1 MRLPKLANWFSDGDL
16 EKYQQQAQQAQQ
28 AQAELQK
35 TKSELDKLNLKLQK
49 SGKELAQAKAQ
60 LQINQGFQI
69 ELGETQIKLQQAEA
83 QIQRYKKELF
93 EQQKQFSEQQ
103 KKFNENQSQF
113 QQTQQA
119 LDKLAQSQDW
129 LHRLKTPIQII
140 DIKKTLPKKDFETL
154 WGFGIITPT
163 VESTITTG
171 AIIVKGWVL
180 GKKAPAKTVRVLY
193 QNESLLETPVQL
205 RRPIVIQQYPDIPT
219 ANQSGFEFSLAVAGI
234 STETE
239 LCMEAMLTDQTVVPL
254 CNFVLKYQAIESND
268 T

>member
-16 EKYQQQAQQAQQ
+16 EKYQQQAQQ

-49 SGKELAQAKAQ
+49 SGNKLAQAKAQ

-93 EQQKQFSEQQ
+93 EQQKQF
-103 KKFNENQSQF
+103 NENQSQF

-129 LHRLKTPIQII
+129 LHQLKTPIQII

-239 LCMEAMLTDQTVVPL
+239 LCMEAVLSDQTVVPL
-254 CNFVLKYQAIESND
+254 CNFVLKYQTIESND

>member
-28 AQAELQK
+28 AQTELQK
-35 TKSELDKLNLKLQK
+35 AKSELDKLKLDFQK
-49 SGKELAQAKAQ
+49 SAKELAQTKAQ

-69 ELGETQIKLQQAEA
+69 ELGETQLKLQQAEA

-93 EQQKQFSEQQ
+93 EQQKQFSER
-103 KKFNENQSQF
+103 QSQF
-113 QQTQQA
+113 QQTQEA
-119 LDKLAQSQDW
+119 LDKLAQSHDW
-129 LHRLKTPIQII
+129 LHQIKTPIQII
-140 DIKKTLPKKDFETL
+140 DIKKTLPKKEFETL

-171 AIIVKGWVL
+171 AILVKGWVL

-193 QNESLLETPVQL
+193 QTESLLETPVKL
-205 RRPIVIQQYPDIPT
+205 RRPLVIQQYPDIPL

-234 STETE
+234 SNEAE
-239 LCMEAMLTDQTVVPL
+239 LCLEAMLTDGSIVPL
-254 CNFVLKYQAIESND
+254 CNFVLKYQVIESND

>member
-28 AQAELQK
+28 VQAELQK
-35 TKSELDKLNLKLQK
+35 AKSKLDKLELDFQK
-49 SGKELAQAKAQ
+49 SAKELAQTKAQ

-69 ELGETQIKLQQAEA
+69 ELGETQLKLQQAEA
-83 QIQRYKKELF
+83 QIQRYKQELF
-93 EQQKQFSEQQ
+93 EQQKQFSE
-103 KKFNENQSQF
+103 KQSQF

-119 LDKLAQSQDW
+119 LDQLAQSQDW
-129 LHRLKTPIQII
+129 LHQIKTPIQII
-140 DIKKTLPKKDFETL
+140 DIKKTLPKQEFETL

-171 AIIVKGWVL
+171 AILVKGWVL

-193 QNESLLETPVQL
+193 QTESLLETPVKL
-205 RRPIVIQQYPDIPT
+205 RRPAVIQQYPDIPL

-234 STETE
+234 SNEAE
-239 LCMEAMLTDQTVVPL
+239 LCLEAMLTDGSIVPL
-254 CNFVLKYQAIESND
+254 CNFVLKYQVIESND